1 MSFLPIDLP
10 TDFSLAKML
19 PGALDVAS
27 SLLGMEGANVQ
38 ASGLDLQAQG
48 AILSGASAR
57 LAGSRKRVAL
67 QFEADQLVQQGGNA
81 MGSAQRAAE
90 EERRAAR
97 LLASRALAVAGAS
110 GAAASDPSV
119 VNLISRVAGE
129 GAYRGMVALYKGQEQ
144 KRVAM
149 MQAAGRRYEG
159 AVAEEIGAAQD
170 EAYQLQAAN
179 LRRGGAAART
189 AGLAG
194 LAKGASG
201 LFAKYGGAGPGA
213 QSEGD
218 AGGPGS
224 EWGPVAGDDVWS
236 E

>member
-1 MSFLPIDLP
+1 MSFLDGLNFTKLI
-10 TDFSLAKML
+10 

-27 SLLGMEGANVQ
+27 SLLGMEGANTQ
-38 ASGLDLQAQG
+38 AAGLDLQAQG
-48 AILSGASAR
+48 ALLAGSAAR

-67 QFEADQLVQQGGNA
+67 QFEADQIVQQGGNA
-81 MGSAQRAAE
+81 MASAERAAE

-110 GAAASDPSV
+110 GASASDPSV

-129 GAYRGMVALYKGQEQ
+129 GAYRGMVKLYQGQEQ

-170 EAYQLQAAN
+170 DAYQLQAQN
-179 LRRGGAAART
+179 LRRGGDAARSSGV
-189 AGLAG
+189 AGLVR
-194 LAKGASG
+194 GASG

-213 QSEGD
+213 TPTGETGGGGGSDYDYPDFGD
-218 AGGPGS
+218 NW
-224 EWGPVAGDDVWS
+224 WG